1 MPLQCSNEG
10 EVCILSWAVTPI
22 LAHGFPSC
30 RLFNF
35 CKSSCGIRCVS
46 IEMDDCNMMGA
57 VVDRKYSFFLA
68 GRSKRQAE
76 SGLLI
81 RRAEFMISR
90 R

>member
-1 MPLQCSNEG
+1 
-10 EVCILSWAVTPI
+10 
-22 LAHGFPSC
+22 
-30 RLFNF
+30 
-35 CKSSCGIRCVS
+35 
-46 IEMDDCNMMGA
+46 MDDCNMMGA

-68 GRSKRQAE
+68 GRSKRQAPQ

>member
-1 MPLQCSNEG
+1 
-10 EVCILSWAVTPI
+10 
-22 LAHGFPSC
+22 
-30 RLFNF
+30 
-35 CKSSCGIRCVS
+35 
-46 IEMDDCNMMGA
+46 MDDCNMMGA